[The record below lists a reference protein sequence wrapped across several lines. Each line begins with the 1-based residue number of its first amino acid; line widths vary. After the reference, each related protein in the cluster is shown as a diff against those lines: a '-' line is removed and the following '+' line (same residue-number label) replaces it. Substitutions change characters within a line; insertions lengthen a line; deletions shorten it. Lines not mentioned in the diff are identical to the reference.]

1 MEEVLREKFLHRIP
15 EVQREDNYLDAAVL
29 VPLVEVA
36 GRTHVLFEVRS
47 KELRRQPGEISFPGG
62 KIDPGEDAREAAVRE
77 AHEELQVP
85 LSSIELLGPL
95 DYILSPTGVR
105 LFPYVGRVLE
115 PVINASPAEVDEI
128 FTVPLDE
135 LLEMEPQV
143 ATMEMGTRP
152 VGAFPFD
159 KVPGYEVGWKSR
171 RNFYVYFYTYKQ
183 YEIWGLTA
191 LVLRNFLQLYK
202 TLK

>member
-115 PVINASPAEVDEI
+115 PVINVI
-128 FTVPLDE
+128 RL
-135 LLEMEPQV
+135 
-143 ATMEMGTRP
+143 
-152 VGAFPFD
+152 
-159 KVPGYEVGWKSR
+159 
-171 RNFYVYFYTYKQ
+171 
-183 YEIWGLTA
+183 GLT
-191 LVLRNFLQLYK
+191 K
-202 TLK
+202 S